1 MYKLE
6 RRINDQISG
15 VSGLNVIKFHNFP
28 LNIFFPLDIF
38 SFSKP
43 PLRLWPKNNGQ
54 MIIHSYFLLCC
65 FMKNFFKS
73 YRFSMTFYDFH
84 TNFKGFC
91 SL

>member
-28 LNIFFPLDIF
+28 LTSLDIF